1 MALIAVKDLYLPKR
15 LEHVSLQ
22 LEEGEVLG
30 LIGPNGSGKSSL
42 LNVLGNVINA
52 EGELTMQ
59 GESIHALTDLERARQ
74 IGLLPQEAAVSWSL
88 LVEDV
93 VALGRLPWRD
103 NDSAMI
109 NEAIDKAGIRQ
120 LLGRGVDRLSGG
132 ERARVWLARV
142 LAGAPRV
149 LLADEP
155 VASLDIHHQLS
166 VMDVLKQHAIPGQ
179 GVIVALHDLALAARF
194 CDRLC
199 LLHEGKVVAI
209 GETAEVLTEDILFR
223 TYGIKVI
230 VDLKRSPPLV
240 MPA

>member
-1 MALIAVKDLYLPKR
+1 MALIVAKDLYLPKR

-22 LEEGEVLG
+22 LDDGEVLG

-52 EGELTMQ
+52 AGGLTMQ
-59 GESIHALTDLERARQ
+59 DEPIHGLTDLERAKK

-109 NEAIDKAGIRQ
+109 NEAIDKTGIRQ
-120 LLGRGVDRLSGG
+120 LLGRRVDKLSGG

-166 VMDVLKQHAIPGQ
+166 VMNVLKQHATPGK

-209 GETAEVLTEDILFR
+209 GEISEVLTEDILFR
-223 TYGIKVI
+223 TYGIKVE

>member
-1 MALIAVKDLYLPKR
+1 MALIEVKDLYLPKR
-15 LEHVSLQ
+15 LEHISLQ
-22 LEEGEVLG
+22 LNDGEMLG

-59 GESIHALTDLERARQ
+59 GEPIHALTDLERAKK
-74 IGLLPQEAAVSWSL
+74 IGLLPQEAAVAWSL
-88 LVEDV
+88 RVEDV

-103 NDSAMI
+103 KDNTKI
-109 NEAIDKAGIRQ
+109 NQAIDQAGIRQ
-120 LLGRGVDRLSGG
+120 LLGRSVDRLSGG

-142 LAGAPRV
+142 LAGTPRI

-155 VASLDIHHQLS
+155 IASLDIHHQLS
-166 VMDVLKQHAIPGQ
+166 VMDVLKKHAIPGQ
-179 GVIVALHDLALAARF
+179 AVIVALHDLALAARY

-199 LLHEGKVVAI
+199 LLHEGKLVAM
-209 GETAEVLTEDILFR
+209 GESSEVLTEDMLFR
-223 TYGIKVI
+223 TYGIKVE
-230 VDLKRSPPLV
+230 VDLKRCPPLV